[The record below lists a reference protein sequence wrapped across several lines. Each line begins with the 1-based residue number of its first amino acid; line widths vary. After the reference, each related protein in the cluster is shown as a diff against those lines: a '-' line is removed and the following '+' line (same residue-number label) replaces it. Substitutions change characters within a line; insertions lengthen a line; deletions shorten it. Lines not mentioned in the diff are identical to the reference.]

1 MFRQHGQGL
10 VKLLISHIDLT
21 LNQVGHINLAFK
33 LLHFFSFLTP
43 LVKKDKVI
51 IK

>member
-1 MFRQHGQGL
+1 MFHQNGQGF

-33 LLHFFSFLTP
+33 LLHFFPF
-43 LVKKDKVI
+43 
-51 IK
+51 